1 MSHLVLP
8 LFYNEILYLNPFK
21 RIEEVTPDIIIF
33 IYTSH
38 FFRQKE
44 YIYVAYACD
53 RTTTPAGMQMHLP
66 HLAVKAMEH
75 KRQIAIIRERRGA
88 A

>member
-1 MSHLVLP
+1 MGHLVLP

-53 RTTTPAGMQMHLP
+53 RTTTPAGMQMHHVWQSRP
-66 HLAVKAMEH
+66 WNISAKS
-75 KRQIAIIRERRGA
+75 QS
-88 A
+88 